1 MGLTGLFGFPWA
13 ALAGFLLTALI
24 FEITPGPNVAYLS
37 MLAATQGR
45 RIGMMGVIGV
55 TLGLSVVGVAAMA
68 GLSALLQGKPFLLHA
83 LRLAGAAYLF
93 WLAWETW
100 KGADP
105 KAPSDKLEMTGPEA
119 FIHGFILNLLN
130 PKTLLFYAVVLPG
143 FVPIGPQMVWHTMM
157 LVVFTICL
165 STSYHTLLVMLAG
178 AAQGHLVRSR
188 RRHSLRRAMAV
199 ALAGVAVWFAL
210 RS

>member
-1 MGLTGLFGFPWA
+1 MGLTGLFGLPWA

-55 TLGLSVVGVAAMA
+55 TLGLCAVGVAAMA
-68 GLSALLQGKPFLLHA
+68 GLSALLQGTPVLMDA
-83 LRLAGAAYLF
+83 LRWAGAAYLF
-93 WLAWETW
+93 WLAWDIW
-100 KGADP
+100 RGADP
-105 KAPSDKLEMTGPEA
+105 KAPSDASQMTGPEA
-119 FIHGFILNLLN
+119 LIHGFVLNLLN

-143 FVPIGPQMVWHTMM
+143 FVPIGPQMVWHTIM

-178 AAQGHLVRSR
+178 AAQGRLIRSP
-188 RRHSLRRAMAV
+188 RRHSLHRAMAI
-199 ALAGVAVWFAL
+199 ALAGVAVWFAV
-210 RS
+210 RT